1 MLTRS
6 LLSGQSIRQ
15 SDVRNVMLMTETLPA
30 SRPTIRA
37 EDSCDDGLRV
47 CSANHHAV
55 STSGVFLCILYP
67 DRLHLKQVPSG
78 GIASTNYRCNRRRG
92 FDRSL
97 TLRKGSL
104 ARKED

>member
-55 STSGVFLCILYP
+55 SISHTRPVYSYAYYIQTDFI
-67 DRLHLKQVPSG
+67 
-78 GIASTNYRCNRRRG
+78 
-92 FDRSL
+92 
-97 TLRKGSL
+97 
-104 ARKED
+104 